1 MDASQNIEKN
11 EIDILKNEILIPLW
25 NYLND
30 KPFDMIIQRL
40 SDPSLKEK
48 IESTIG
54 VLNDESLELLELPAQ
69 AYEFFHEYIY
79 IINGVSPIP
88 H

>member
-69 AYEFFHEYIY
+69 AYEFFHEYIN